1 MSPQIVGSFTQLTN
15 SQCAYDDAPACALVA
30 PGQGDEAVIAFVRQ
44 LNAIIAQYSVDAVA
58 IALTVDRD
66 LLSCPNLSSAA
77 AGHKQVCRTRSPCT
91 ALHCTALHCTD
102 VTGIV
107 CDDDAIL
114 QPPTPV
120 IVARY
125 MSDVLT
131 HGGNAEVRFCPDVDC
146 EGRYHA
152 AFGLTR
158 FQVRA
163 CVHTCSPC
171 V

>member
-1 MSPQIVGSFTQLTN
+1 MPEFVQRCCRAQTGMSYSFTL
-15 SQCAYDDAPACALVA
+15 
-30 PGQGDEAVIAFVRQ
+30 
-44 LNAIIAQYSVDAVA
+44 
-58 IALTVDRD
+58 
-66 LLSCPNLSSAA
+66 
-77 AGHKQVCRTRSPCT
+77 HCT
-91 ALHCTALHCTD
+91 ARQCTALHCTD

-131 HGGNAEVRFCPDVDC
+131 YGGNAEVRFCPDVDC
-146 EGRYHA
+146 EGRYQA